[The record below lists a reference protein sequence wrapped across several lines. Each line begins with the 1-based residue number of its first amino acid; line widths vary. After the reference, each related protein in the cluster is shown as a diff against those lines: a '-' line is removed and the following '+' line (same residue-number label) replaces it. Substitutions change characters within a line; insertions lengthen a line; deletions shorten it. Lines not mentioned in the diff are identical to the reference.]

1 MCVALHRSKC
11 SHFDILV
18 SELQCFYRL
27 EACCLAA
34 LRSIKIKQKQNTA
47 NKIRRL
53 ISAALLVI
61 SSLCLSCRPLPLDPL
76 TSIEKINAIHYH
88 YRQEE
93 IQGQREWNASHRFF
107 WHIHHICDEQCR
119 RERASLQQLK
129 PGKTLR
135 PERIEVT
142 PTLMF

>member
-1 MCVALHRSKC
+1 MRAAVHKSKC
-11 SHFDILV
+11 SHFYFLV
-18 SELQCFYRL
+18 SELQCFQCL

-34 LRSIKIKQKQNTA
+34 LRSIKIKQKQNNA
-47 NKIRRL
+47 NKMRL
-53 ISAALLVI
+53 ISAALLAI
-61 SSLCLSCRPLPLDPL
+61 SSLCLSRRPPPLDPL

-107 WHIHHICDEQCR
+107 WHIHHICDEQGR
-119 RERASLQQLK
+119 RERASLQRPE